1 MAVPSAQSWSCTNVP
16 LARHHRFAQ
25 RRNDT
30 KPAMFCAGEFNSESG
45 NGSLKRL
52 NKLKTRQSTPFR
64 TEPQKG
70 RNATT
75 RRPPQST
82 KLRRRGCLLLQ
93 ERKQTSP
100 QLSLQAFSLPVS
112 WRLLF

>member
-1 MAVPSAQSWSCTNVP
+1 MAMPSAQSWFCTNIR
-16 LARHHRFAQ
+16 LAQ

-93 ERKQTSP
+93 QERKQTSP

-112 WRLLF
+112 